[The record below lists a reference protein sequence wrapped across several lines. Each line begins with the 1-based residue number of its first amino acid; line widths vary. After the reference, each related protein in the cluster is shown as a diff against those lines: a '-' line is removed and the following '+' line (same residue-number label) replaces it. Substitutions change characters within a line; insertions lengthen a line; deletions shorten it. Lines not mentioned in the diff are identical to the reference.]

1 MCCFGNITSVAI
13 VNRWDVGWKGVAF
26 QELYIAKCG
35 MLDDPRI
42 HPVDPAN
49 ELPKQCSLRRTCI
62 CCAMSR
68 AAHPRMRAADL
79 RK

>member
-1 MCCFGNITSVAI
+1 MRTIHS
-13 VNRWDVGWKGVAF
+13 
-26 QELYIAKCG
+26 ECG
-35 MLDDPRI
+35 LLDDPGI

-49 ELPKQCSLRRTCI
+49 KVPKQCSLRRTCI

-68 AAHPRMRAADL
+68 AAHPRMRAADR